1 MKAAVFLHL
10 ALPGIGLVA
19 GVALAAGGMTYFQ
32 KAPVAI
38 APAALSEIPPPGRLT
53 WRDLA
58 DADSARF
65 AANLRAFGCPEDTIL
80 RIVTTDE
87 EPSTPAEPVPAA
99 TPTQEVVPA
108 PLPVPVAVVSAP
120 AAVAPIAPIAPPPPA
135 GPELVI
141 VAPAGRVPLPV
152 AFQELPQDG
161 QMTPEQRAKLTAIQD
176 AFIAA
181 IGGANQDPNS
191 PEYLARWRQA
201 QPKCDDAFR
210 AAFGQT
216 AFLRRHLSMLQ
227 ARVSAP
233 PGS

>member
-10 ALPGIGLVA
+10 VLPGIGLVA
-19 GVALAAGGMTYFQ
+19 GATLAAGGMTYFQ
-32 KAPVAI
+32 KDPVAI
-38 APAALSEIPPPGRLT
+38 APAAPSEIPPPGRLT

-65 AANLRAFGCPEDTIL
+65 AANLRAIGCPEDTIL

-87 EPSTPAEPVPAA
+87 DPSTPAEPVPAA
-99 TPTQEVVPA
+99 TPTQAVVPVA
-108 PLPVPVAVVSAP
+108 MPVPVAMAP
-120 AAVAPIAPIAPPPPA
+120 APPAVAPIAPIAPPPPA
-135 GPELVI
+135 GPDVVI
-141 VAPAGRVPLPV
+141 VAPQGHVPLPV

-191 PEYLARWRQA
+191 AEYLARWREA
-201 QPKCDDAFR
+201 QRKSDVAFKT
-210 AAFGQT
+210 AFGQGEFIRRQM
-216 AFLRRHLSMLQ
+216 ARLRAEQS
-227 ARVSAP
+227 AR